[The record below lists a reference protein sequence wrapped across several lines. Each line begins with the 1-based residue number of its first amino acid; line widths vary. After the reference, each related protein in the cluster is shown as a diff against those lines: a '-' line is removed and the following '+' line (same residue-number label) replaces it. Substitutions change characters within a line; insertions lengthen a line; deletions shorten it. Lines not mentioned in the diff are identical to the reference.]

1 MTLSNF
7 KLGSLRNLNNHSY
20 DELESLTLKNIDT
33 MDKKLPKIK
42 APNLNYIEIVYVPI
56 SNIDSFLNNGFSK
69 LSTLYLE
76 HNEI

>member
-7 KLGSLRNLNNHSY
+7 KLGSFKNLNNHSY
-20 DELESLTLKNIDT
+20 EELESLTLKNIET

-42 APNLNYIEIVYVPI
+42 APNLNYIEILSIPI

-76 HNEI
+76 HDEI